1 MLDELASE
9 LGPAFTVEG
18 QSVVPD
24 SRIEPDDMVII
35 AGPCHSW
42 EPVKVA
48 EEATAPFY
56 CLVCGG
62 ASAV

>member
-1 MLDELASE
+1 M
-9 LGPAFTVEG
+9 
-18 QSVVPD
+18 VPD
-24 SRIEPDDMVII
+24 SLIEPDDMVII

-56 CLVCGG
+56 CLVCG
-62 ASAV
+62 AA